1 MTYLYGMR
9 LRGFSPGCQ
18 PVLGLMGRLDEST
31 KESVKEFKFYHDIL
45 EYDRKLA
52 NEELEIYELDYLG
65 RREE

>member
-1 MTYLYGMR
+1 MQVALKR
-9 LRGFSPGCQ
+9 SLIASI
-18 PVLGLMGRLDEST
+18 LGLMGRLDEST